1 MSSLLDI
8 YAFNSDIITPL
19 HWVLATRN
27 PAAMQLIYNSEEHL
41 TLLVPLERSGSRL
54 MWTALMGSF
63 VHSYTV
69 PEGNMFTLFIQF
81 IM

>member
-1 MSSLLDI
+1 
-8 YAFNSDIITPL
+8 
-19 HWVLATRN
+19 
-27 PAAMQLIYNSEEHL
+27 MQLIYNSEEHL
-41 TLLVPLERSGSRL
+41 TLLVLLERSGSRL